1 MKRTTLTGLFI
12 TATLLAAPV
21 FAADDLCAVNLQK
34 IKDAQTTETPSKAT
48 VADGNAET
56 LKKAEAAHAKGD
68 EKTCIT
74 ETTKILSDIEKS
86 KKGGAAGN

>member
-12 TATLLAAPV
+12 TASLLAAPV

-34 IKDAQTTETPSKAT
+34 IKDEQTVATPSKPA
-48 VADGNAET
+48 VADTNEAT
-56 LKKAEAAHAKGD
+56 LKKAMAAHAKGD

-74 ETTKILSDIEKS
+74 ETTKILSDIEKT
-86 KKGGAAGN
+86 KKGGAAGS

>member
-12 TATLLAAPV
+12 TASLLAAPV

-34 IKDAQTTETPSKAT
+34 IKDEQTISTPAKPAVSDTNTATLEKAQ
-48 VADGNAET
+48 
-56 LKKAEAAHAKGD
+56 AAHAKGD

-86 KKGGAAGN
+86 KKGGAAGS